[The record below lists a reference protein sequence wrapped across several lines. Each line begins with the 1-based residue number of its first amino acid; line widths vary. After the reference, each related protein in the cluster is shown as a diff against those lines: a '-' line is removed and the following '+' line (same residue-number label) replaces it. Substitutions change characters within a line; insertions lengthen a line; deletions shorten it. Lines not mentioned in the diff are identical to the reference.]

1 MAAPQAAETQA
12 AHGAEDHFGAQP
24 AGSVK
29 RQLLQQQQQ
38 HQQSLPIVTPSV
50 PPSHHMPPPPSSL
63 QHRPPMPHHLPPL
76 PVPQWRSGPAGKPMP
91 SSSLWPPHAPAGSFP
106 QPFVS
111 RDYIHSAL
119 PLPHSY
125 PPPDWAAGGGNDATE
140 RGSGGGGGGGRR
152 FKRRSSRQSGPP
164 VPHPL
169 GLDYGGPA
177 PRGSRMRR
185 PDKQAQAQGQA
196 QARQPRQPRQPG
208 QLRQQQQHKKIWKRR
223 RAPGP
228 GFASAAAAA
237 AAEVNG
243 LAAPLPPLSLP
254 SPGDAEGMLEDGEFR
269 PPRLQELKQRNRVG
283 TRRFFSKF
291 KRRYPPS
298 SQQQQQQ
305 QSHQML
311 SSPNPLFAMPSAP
324 RNTTSFIMQAR
335 GGAGPL
341 TPAGAGT
348 SGVGAGASPS
358 PATTP
363 RLLPTP
369 LASSSPAPW
378 GVGLSSSQDGAGEGD
393 IREFRVNPYGSMNG
407 VIRLRTPD
415 GEDDDDG
422 AGVFGGGG
430 GGGGSGGSVGGVG
443 GFFRMGGGAFGGDDS
458 EGSAGTV
465 EKGPS
470 RSTGGSGDS
479 EEQENTST
487 SESHGGGAAD
497 GEGSSG
503 GGGSVGNGAAGSG
516 GRGGGAGEGGE
527 VGEGGGGREAATAGG
542 GAAVGGAGAGA
553 GAGGDGGER
562 RLDLGLQRFQMLY
575 TGDTAGANGM
585 MPHHPVMGMAARGSS
600 GDSFLRARI
609 DEQETQLAQLE
620 EENLTLRERL
630 YVAEQEVKELRR
642 RLGEGSD
649 ELVEMGGDNSDDEAS
664 CAAAH
669 PAAVACLPD
678 TGLRPQA
685 LQPLSVWLLWL
696 LWVPWRLVVVAV
708 SVQETGAAGSRC
720 TLSVHS
726 RGGVLSLSICD

>member
-1 MAAPQAAETQA
+1 
-12 AHGAEDHFGAQP
+12 
-24 AGSVK
+24 
-29 RQLLQQQQQ
+29 
-38 HQQSLPIVTPSV
+38 
-50 PPSHHMPPPPSSL
+50 MPPPPSSM
-63 QHRPPMPHHLPPL
+63 QHRPSLPHHLPPL

-106 QPFVS
+106 QPFVP

-125 PPPDWAAGGGNDATE
+125 PPPDWVAGGGNDAIE
-140 RGSGGGGGGGRR
+140 RGSGGGGRR

-169 GLDYGGPA
+169 GLDYGGPP

-185 PDKQAQAQGQA
+185 PDKQAQGQGQA
-196 QARQPRQPRQPG
+196 QARQPRQPRQAG

-243 LAAPLPPLSLP
+243 SAAPLAPLSLP

-283 TRRFFSKF
+283 TR
-291 KRRYPPS
+291 
-298 SQQQQQQ
+298 
-305 QSHQML
+305 
-311 SSPNPLFAMPSAP
+311 SAP

-341 TPAGAGT
+341 TPAGAGA

-407 VIRLRTPD
+407 
-415 GEDDDDG
+415 
-422 AGVFGGGG
+422 
-430 GGGGSGGSVGGVG
+430 
-443 GFFRMGGGAFGGDDS
+443 
-458 EGSAGTV
+458 
-465 EKGPS
+465 
-470 RSTGGSGDS
+470 
-479 EEQENTST
+479 
-487 SESHGGGAAD
+487 
-497 GEGSSG
+497 
-503 GGGSVGNGAAGSG
+503 
-516 GRGGGAGEGGE
+516 
-527 VGEGGGGREAATAGG
+527 
-542 GAAVGGAGAGA
+542 
-553 GAGGDGGER
+553 
-562 RLDLGLQRFQMLY
+562 MLY

-649 ELVEMGGDNSDDEAS
+649 EMVEMGGDNSDDEAS

-669 PAAVACLPD
+669 PAAA
-678 TGLRPQA
+678 
-685 LQPLSVWLLWL
+685 
-696 LWVPWRLVVVAV
+696 
-708 SVQETGAAGSRC
+708 
-720 TLSVHS
+720 
-726 RGGVLSLSICD
+726 

>member
-12 AHGAEDHFGAQP
+12 AHGAEDHF
-24 AGSVK
+24 
-29 RQLLQQQQQ
+29 
-38 HQQSLPIVTPSV
+38 
-50 PPSHHMPPPPSSL
+50 
-63 QHRPPMPHHLPPL
+63 
-76 PVPQWRSGPAGKPMP
+76 GPAGKPMP

-430 GGGGSGGSVGGVG
+430 GGGGGGGSGGSVGGVG

-553 GAGGDGGER
+553 GGNGGER

-669 PAAVACLPD
+669 PAAGQLAAD
-678 TGLRPQA
+678 A
-685 LQPLSVWLLWL
+685 L
-696 LWVPWRLVVVAV
+696 
-708 SVQETGAAGSRC
+708 SRC
-720 TLSVHS
+720 TLVAVCFPCPSVT
-726 RGGVLSLSICD
+726 D